1 MRLSSGGCSRV
12 EYQRIGGPRRSV
24 VCEYGAFFSSGEGVR
39 GKRAGGLRGLL
50 FGTLLGFEATGPVP
64 FWGAGWLF
72 RFSCMSLSGSC
83 SVVFVPRGGFRGRG
97 VTGLLFENYI
107 VDASIL

>member
-12 EYQRIGGPRRSV
+12 EYQRIGGPVWSV
-24 VCEYGAFFSSGEGVR
+24 GCEYGAFFSSGKGVR

-50 FGTLLGFEATGPVP
+50 FGTLLGFEATGPAFFGPVSGCFGFP
-64 FWGAGWLF
+64 ACPGP
-72 RFSCMSLSGSC
+72 GSC
-83 SVVFVPRGGFRGRG
+83 SVVFVPRGGFRVRG

>member
-1 MRLSSGGCSRV
+1 MRLLSGGCSRV
-12 EYQRIGGPRRSV
+12 EYQRIGGPVWSV
-24 VCEYGAFFSSGEGVR
+24 GCEYGAFFSSGEGVR

-50 FGTLLGFEATGPVP
+50 FGTLLGFEATGPVLL
-64 FWGAGWLF
+64 GAGWLF
-72 RFSCMSLSGSC
+72 RFSCMSWSGLVF
-83 SVVFVPRGGFRGRG
+83 VVFVPRGGFRAGG

>member
-1 MRLSSGGCSRV
+1 MW
-12 EYQRIGGPRRSV
+12 SV
-24 VCEYGAFFSSGEGVR
+24 VCEYGAPFFREEGVR

-50 FGTLLGFEATGPVP
+50 FGTLLGFEATGPAFLGRCLVVSV
-64 FWGAGWLF
+64 FLHVRVRG
-72 RFSCMSLSGSC
+72 RV
-83 SVVFVPRGGFRGRG
+83 SVVFVPRGGFRVRG